1 MHPMQLSRVDLNLLP
16 ALAMLLEER
25 SVSRAAT
32 AVGLSQ
38 SAMSRSLARLRRL
51 LEDELLVRSGEGG
64 YRLTPAAEHIRAQ
77 LDDVLPRLQEV
88 LLDREFDPATET
100 RQFCMTGSDYAVTT
114 FGATVFSRVLAAAP
128 NTSVRFLPW
137 HGKVVQQLHDGGLD
151 LVFSGMH
158 LQEPIKSRLLF
169 TDQMVCVV
177 HRSHPLSKQES
188 ITLDEYLTCNHLV
201 IDITDGLQPSIDG
214 VLAAHGTPRRASLT
228 MPFHS
233 AAPSALIDTQLVLSI
248 PALVLANYVV
258 SHGPEL
264 CVLPAPPEI
273 SPLPYYMS
281 WHARVHHD
289 KGHRWLRQEVL
300 GAIEDRSTI
309 P

>member
-51 LEDELLVRSGEGG
+51 LEDELLVRSAEG
-64 YRLTPAAEHIRAQ
+64 YRLTPAAEQIRAQ

-88 LLDREFDPATET
+88 FLDREFDPATET

-128 NTSVRFLPW
+128 NTSVRFMPW

-201 IDITDGLQPSIDG
+201 IDITDGTQPSIDQ

-228 MPFHS
+228 MPFH
-233 AAPSALIDTQLVLSI
+233 ATAPAALIATQLVMSI
-248 PALVLANYVV
+248 PSQVLVHYVV
-258 SHGPEL
+258 GHGPEL
-264 CVLPAPPEI
+264 CVLPAPTEI

-281 WHARVHHD
+281 WHARVQHD

-300 GAIEDRSTI
+300 SAIEDQPKIS
-309 P
+309 